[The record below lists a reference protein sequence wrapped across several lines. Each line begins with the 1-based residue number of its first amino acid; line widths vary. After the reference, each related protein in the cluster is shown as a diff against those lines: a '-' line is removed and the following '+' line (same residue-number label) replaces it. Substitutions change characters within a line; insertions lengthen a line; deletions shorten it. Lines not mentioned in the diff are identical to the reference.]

1 MSRFLFSL
9 LSVLVLTPSTP
20 LSVQTEKKMVIRL
33 LRFTLYFR
41 IKYTSW
47 RSRFA
52 NFFGCLRSC
61 RMPHFAPSWR
71 SRGLFFLPL
80 TRDTWSLSTWFKS
93 LRMGILIL
101 VLFTPFEFP
110 KAFLWRIYINIDIP
124 LNLKKVIRKGK
135 CIFFFQIKKVYFISF
150 YISVDKILIVQQ
162 LFQNHIFLFL

>member
-110 KAFLWRIYINIDIP
+110 KAFFLWRIYINIDIP
-124 LNLKKVIRKGK
+124 LNLKKVIRKGNMH
-135 CIFFFQIKKVYFISF
+135 FFFSKSKKFIL
-150 YISVDKILIVQQ
+150 Y
-162 LFQNHIFLFL
+162 LFT

>member
-41 IKYTSW
+41 NKYTSW

-61 RMPHFAPSWR
+61 RMPHFAPSLR

-110 KAFLWRIYINIDIP
+110 KAFFVKNIYYNNIDIP

-135 CIFFFQIKKVYFISF
+135 KNSKSKKFIL
-150 YISVDKILIVQQ
+150 Y
-162 LFQNHIFLFL
+162 LFT

>member
-1 MSRFLFSL
+1 MWTRVVSSYNTRKWMSRFLFSL

-93 LRMGILIL
+93 PPNGDSYFGSFYTIWISQGFFCEEYILIS
-101 VLFTPFEFP
+101 
-110 KAFLWRIYINIDIP
+110 
-124 LNLKKVIRKGK
+124 
-135 CIFFFQIKKVYFISF
+135 IF
-150 YISVDKILIVQQ
+150 
-162 LFQNHIFLFL
+162 H

>member
-1 MSRFLFSL
+1 MWTRVVSSYNTRKWMSRFLFSL

-93 LRMGILIL
+93 LRMGI
-101 VLFTPFEFP
+101 
-110 KAFLWRIYINIDIP
+110 Y
-124 LNLKKVIRKGK
+124 
-135 CIFFFQIKKVYFISF
+135 YFSSF
-150 YISVDKILIVQQ
+150 YTIWISQGFFCEEYILIS
-162 LFQNHIFLFL
+162 IFH

>member
-1 MSRFLFSL
+1 MWTRVVSSYNTRKWMSRFLFSL

-61 RMPHFAPSWR
+61 RMPHFATSWR

-110 KAFLWRIYINIDIP
+110 KAFFVKNIY
-124 LNLKKVIRKGK
+124 
-135 CIFFFQIKKVYFISF
+135 
-150 YISVDKILIVQQ
+150 
-162 LFQNHIFLFL
+162 

>member
-9 LSVLVLTPSTP
+9 LSALVLTSSTP

-41 IKYTSW
+41 IKYTFW

-52 NFFGCLRSC
+52 NFFGCLRSW

-80 TRDTWSLSTWFKS
+80 TRDTWSSSTWFKS
-93 LRMGILIL
+93 LRMKILIL
-101 VLFTPFEFP
+101 VLSTSFEFP
-110 KAFLWRIYINIDIP
+110 QGIFVKNINNDIP
-124 LNLKKVIRKGK
+124 LYFKKVIRKGEMH
-135 CIFFFQIKKVYFISF
+135 FFFQIKKFTLY
-150 YISVDKILIVQQ
+150 
-162 LFQNHIFLFL
+162 LFT

>member
-9 LSVLVLTPSTP
+9 LSALVLTSSTP

-41 IKYTSW
+41 IKYTFW

-52 NFFGCLRSC
+52 NFLGCLRSW

-80 TRDTWSLSTWFKS
+80 TRDTWSSSTWFKS
-93 LRMGILIL
+93 LRMEILIL
-101 VLFTPFEFP
+101 VLSTSFEFP
-110 KAFLWRIYINIDIP
+110 KAFLWRISITIFHYI
-124 LNLKKVIRKGK
+124 LRKLSERER
-135 CIFFFQIKKVYFISF
+135 CIFFQIKKFTLY
-150 YISVDKILIVQQ
+150 
-162 LFQNHIFLFL
+162 LFT

>member
-9 LSVLVLTPSTP
+9 LSVLVFTPSTP

-101 VLFTPFEFP
+101 VFFTPFEFP
-110 KAFLWRIYINIDIP
+110 KAFFCEEYIFNIDIP

-135 CIFFFQIKKVYFISF
+135 CIFFPNQKSLF
-150 YISVDKILIVQQ
+150 YI
-162 LFQNHIFLFL
+162 FLHKCR

>member
-110 KAFLWRIYINIDIP
+110 KVFFLWRIYINIDIP

-135 CIFFFQIKKVYFISF
+135 CIFFPNQKSLF
-150 YISVDKILIVQQ
+150 YI
-162 LFQNHIFLFL
+162 FLHKCR

>member
-110 KAFLWRIYINIDIP
+110 KAFFLWRIYINIDIP
-124 LNLKKVIRKGK
+124 LNLKKFIRKGK
-135 CIFFFQIKKVYFISF
+135 CFFFSKSKKFIL
-150 YISVDKILIVQQ
+150 Y
-162 LFQNHIFLFL
+162 LFT

>member
-1 MSRFLFSL
+1 MWTRVVSSYNTRKWMSRFLFSL
-9 LSVLVLTPSTP
+9 LSVLVFTPSTP

-80 TRDTWSLSTWFKS
+80 TRDTRSLSTWFKS

-110 KAFLWRIYINIDIP
+110 KAFFCEEY
-124 LNLKKVIRKGK
+124 
-135 CIFFFQIKKVYFISF
+135 
-150 YISVDKILIVQQ
+150 ILIS
-162 LFQNHIFLFL
+162 IFH

>member
-101 VLFTPFEFP
+101 VLFTPFGFP
-110 KAFLWRIYINIDIP
+110 KAFFLWRIYINIDIP

-135 CIFFFQIKKVYFISF
+135 CIFFSKSKKFIL
-150 YISVDKILIVQQ
+150 Y
-162 LFQNHIFLFL
+162 LFT

>member
-71 SRGLFFLPL
+71 SRDLFFLPL

-110 KAFLWRIYINIDIP
+110 KAFFLWRIYINIDIP

-135 CIFFFQIKKVYFISF
+135 CIFFSKSKKFIL
-150 YISVDKILIVQQ
+150 Y
-162 LFQNHIFLFL
+162 LFT